1 MQPNRL
7 KILLLKM
14 EFRASGACVLNSLTN
29 FDKICTLGEAS
40 KIKTEF

>member
-7 KILLLKM
+7 KILLPKM
-14 EFRASGACVLNSLTN
+14 EFHASGARVLNSLTN
-29 FDKICTLGEAS
+29 PDKICALGEAS

>member
-7 KILLLKM
+7 KILLPKM
-14 EFRASGACVLNSLTN
+14 EFRASSACVLNSLTN
-29 FDKICTLGEAS
+29 PDKICALGEAS